1 VARWGGLRP
10 KGPGGLWRVS
20 GASRRSRTYTRD
32 HSRKPPRHYAE
43 AFTRATTARD
53 SPILIQKNSVALR
66 GISSATRFRTR
77 WRRTG
82 SANAV
87 LQQNTSLFDHLV
99 GADRISLEPTITA
112 ARWEA
117 QAQLDPEGRSA
128 PGQ

>member
-43 AFTRATTARD
+43 AFTRATMARAN

-82 SANAV
+82 SANA
-87 LQQNTSLFDHLV
+87 LSHSFMQLALV
-99 GADRISLEPTITA
+99 QA
-112 ARWEA
+112 AW
-117 QAQLDPEGRSA
+117 LA
-128 PGQ
+128 PGCSVP